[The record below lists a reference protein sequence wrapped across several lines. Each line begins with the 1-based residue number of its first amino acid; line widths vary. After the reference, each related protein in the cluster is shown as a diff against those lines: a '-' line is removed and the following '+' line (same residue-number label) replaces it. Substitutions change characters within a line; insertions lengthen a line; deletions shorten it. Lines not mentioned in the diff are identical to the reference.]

1 MLFVKLNYHKMA
13 RVTVEDCLKVIP
25 NRFEL
30 IVLVSQRAQAILSGS
45 KPLIECDD
53 KEIVLALRE
62 IAEHKIDPNAL
73 YSAIVQKYTHNDN
86 NTQKSSQFSMTSFF
100 GMKDFEQETG
110 DMELGAPNG
119 LEIDGSMFSDQNLE
133 VDD

>member
-1 MLFVKLNYHKMA
+1 MA
-13 RVTVEDCLKVIP
+13 RVTVEDCLKVVP

-45 KPLIECDD
+45 KPLVDRDD

-62 IAEHKIDPNAL
+62 IAEHKIDPTVL
-73 YSAIVQKYTHNDN
+73 YNAIVQKYTHGNSN
-86 NTQKSSQFSMTSFF
+86 IKSSTQFSMSTFF
-100 GMKDFEQETG
+100 DMKDFEHEAI
-110 DMELGAPNG
+110 DMDLGASNG
-119 LEIDGSMFSDQNLE
+119 LEIDGSMFADQNLE

>member
-1 MLFVKLNYHKMA
+1 MA
-13 RVTVEDCLKVIP
+13 RVTVEDCLKVVP

-45 KPLIECDD
+45 KPLVDNDD

-62 IAEHKIDPNAL
+62 IAENKIDPNVL
-73 YSAIVQKYTHNDN
+73 YTAIVQKYIHNDN
-86 NTQKSSQFSMTSFF
+86 NIKQASQFSMTSFF
-100 GMKDFEQETG
+100 GMKDFEQETN
-110 DMELGAPNG
+110 DMGLGAPAG
-119 LEIDGSMFSDQNLE
+119 LEIDGSMFADQNLE

>member
-1 MLFVKLNYHKMA
+1 MA
-13 RVTVEDCLKVIP
+13 RVTVEDCLRVVP

-45 KPLIECDD
+45 KPMVERDD

-62 IAEHKIDPNAL
+62 IAEGQIDPKVL
-73 YSAIVQKYTHNDN
+73 YNAIVQKYTHGEGVTSKQN
-86 NTQKSSQFSMTSFF
+86 SQFSMSSFF
-100 GMKDFEQETG
+100 GMKDFEQEAG
-110 DMELGAPNG
+110 DMELGNQADI
-119 LEIDGSMFSDQNLE
+119 EIDGSMFADQNLE